1 MTWNL
6 TCILCIKGKT
16 HANSKSRALN
26 LISILLLLLLFT
38 PFGQIDGKNP
48 EDNQVV
54 KKSKDYFVKVVGI
67 TDGDTFQGLTD
78 NKQLLKI
85 RIYGIDAPEKNQAFG
100 TRSKQYL
107 SDLIF
112 GKQVRIQPQLT
123 KRGKPK
129 RSWNR
134 FVAWVYTSDGK
145 DVSAE
150 MLKAGMAWH
159 FKKYDSTPEY
169 ANYEIK
175 ARKARVG
182 LWIDQNPIAPWNF
195 RRSKK

>member
-1 MTWNL
+1 MKNAIHAL
-6 TCILCIKGKT
+6 FIFIL
-16 HANSKSRALN
+16 
-26 LISILLLLLLFT
+26 LISSEHISGNQACL
-38 PFGQIDGKNP
+38 P
-48 EDNQVV
+48 DNKVINDTSI
-54 KKSKDYFVKVVGI
+54 KSKDYFVKVVGI
-67 TDGDTFQGLTD
+67 TDGDTFSGLTN
-78 NKQLLKI
+78 NKQLVKI

-112 GKQVRIQPQLT
+112 RKQVRIHLQLT

-129 RSWNR
+129 RSWDR

-169 ANYEIK
+169 AKYEIN
-175 ARKARVG
+175 ARKVRVG
-182 LWIDQNPIAPWNF
+182 LWVDQNPIAPWNF

>member
-1 MTWNL
+1 M
-6 TCILCIKGKT
+6 K
-16 HANSKSRALN
+16 N
-26 LISILLLLLLFT
+26 LISLLLLILLFA
-38 PFGQIDGKNP
+38 PFGQLAGKNP
-48 EDNQVV
+48 EDNQTV
-54 KKSKDYFVKVVGI
+54 KKSKEFFVKVVGI

-169 ANYEIK
+169 AKYEIN